1 MFTTQDGQSAL
12 RGAFSTPLIWIEK
25 FVLLLFTI
33 FFSFFLLQKMF
44 VCVCE
49 PPKVAAAATSQ
60 QGVLELS
67 STFAQK
73 WFEQDI
79 F

>member
-33 FFSFFLLQKMF
+33 FSSSYFKKCLY
-44 VCVCE
+44 VCE
-49 PPKVAAAATSQ
+49 PPIVAAAATSQ